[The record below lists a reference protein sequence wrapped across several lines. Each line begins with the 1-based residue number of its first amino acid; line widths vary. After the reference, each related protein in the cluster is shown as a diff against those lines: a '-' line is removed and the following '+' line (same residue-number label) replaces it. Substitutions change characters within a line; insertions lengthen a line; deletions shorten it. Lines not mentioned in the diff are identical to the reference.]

1 MTCSWVNTYLNIFF
15 WVNDY
20 IISTLT
26 SEGIR
31 HLKLGQIITE
41 IQKKPHMS
49 PMKQLHAV
57 GYIHLAL
64 CWWDR
69 PLLPRA
75 ALPHL
80 QNLWNRPHEGRS
92 ILSTQDIMKAL
103 NRSKDIMYTYQ
114 GKDFPTCMIWYIN
127 IASSFYQD
135 FDHLQVSSDACPV
148 KLSLAYT
155 VSLVKIFRSNFKKC
169 LWSCWER
176 TIFKLTCS
184 K

>member
-1 MTCSWVNTYLNIFF
+1 MR
-15 WVNDY
+15 
-20 IISTLT
+20 
-26 SEGIR
+26 GIW

-41 IQKKPHMS
+41 IQKQPHMS
-49 PMKQLHAV
+49 PMQQHHAA

-64 CWWDR
+64 CWWHR

-103 NRSKDIMYTYQ
+103 NRSKEIIYTYQ
-114 GKDFPTCMIWYIN
+114 SKDFPTCIIWYIN

-135 FDHLQVSSDACPV
+135 FDHLQVSSDALPV
-148 KLSLAYT
+148 KTSLAYT
-155 VSLVKIFRSNFKKC
+155 ISLVKIFLSNFHKMF
-169 LWSCWER
+169 WSCRER
-176 TIFKLTCS
+176 TIYKWTCS